1 MFDRECTAFIRK
13 GNRELP
19 CREARRLFAQYV
31 RDVARDVCDNNP
43 GADFSYVEALLGG
56 SAEAAAADFL
66 ESREETVRWK
76 TLSRRRKHRIQI
88 AVTAAVVI
96 FVLFAVCYIHS
107 DGLVF
112 INTQTTV
119 VMYEDPDVTMKGTL
133 GQKECDPS

>member
-1 MFDRECTAFIRK
+1 MFDRECAAFIRA

-31 RDVARDVCDNNP
+31 RDVAQDVCDNNP
-43 GADFSYVEALLGG
+43 EADFSLVVALLGG
-56 SAEAAAADFL
+56 SAEAAAVDFL
-66 ESREETVRWK
+66 ESREETVLWK
-76 TLSRRRKHRIQI
+76 ALNRRRKHRIRI

-133 GQKECDPS
+133 EQEGSDPS